1 MSEKWTEADH
11 EQAMAA
17 LLQIAIIK
25 LNGRTFT
32 KTGQDARSV
41 TFTADGLPWKRQFT
55 AYPIG
60 RGSVPS
66 DPQAVGYRLMSSNGG
81 TIAGFVIDGGDVVFP
96 PEMWL

>member
-1 MSEKWTEADH
+1 MSENWTKADH

-17 LLQIAIIK
+17 LCGVARIK

-32 KTGQDARSV
+32 KTGQDSRSV
-41 TFTADGLPWKRQFT
+41 TFTADGLPWGRKFT
-55 AYPIG
+55 AFPIG
-60 RGSVPS
+60 RGTVPN
-66 DPQAVGYRLMSSNGG
+66 DPQAVGFRLMSSNGG